1 MREEIKVESNA
12 IKQALRTMTK
22 EKAEK
27 LFNDLG
33 AGKITINQMRK
44 EYGLPPLPGRDELL
58 IVCDHDEL

>member
-33 AGKITINQMRK
+33 AGKITIN
-44 EYGLPPLPGRDELL
+44 
-58 IVCDHDEL
+58 

>member
-1 MREEIKVESNA
+1 
-12 IKQALRTMTK
+12 MTK

-44 EYGLPPLPGRDELL
+44 EYGLPPLPGCDELL